1 MKLSQQALADKIGM
15 NRTVLG
21 RLEACNYYPSIQQL
35 ESLGEI
41 LGFEPTDLYVD
52 DQDNSLKPVSP
63 MNIAVAGTG

>member
-1 MKLSQQALADKIGM
+1 MKLSQQVLADKIGM